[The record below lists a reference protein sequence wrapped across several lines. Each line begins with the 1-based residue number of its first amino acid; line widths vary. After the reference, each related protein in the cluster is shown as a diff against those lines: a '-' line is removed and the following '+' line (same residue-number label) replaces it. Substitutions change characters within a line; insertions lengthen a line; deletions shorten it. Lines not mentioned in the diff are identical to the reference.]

1 MSQISFHVEINDK
14 PNKLGF
20 HEIRIRMT
28 QNRRHRRFNVGFAIK
43 ATEWN
48 AKTEQVSKSHKLYAI
63 INAAIQ
69 SKLSEIQA
77 EFLKSVPTKQPLTIN
92 QLYQKA
98 KKDILGI
105 SFITYFEKFAE
116 KTVNASTKI
125 SYLTVLNKLK
135 EFLKNKDLYFV
146 EIDYEFVERFL
157 THVRA
162 SANKA
167 NTIHHNFKTL
177 RSIYNHAVKERQFT
191 PSFVS
196 PFYGHEVKKQ
206 KVQRKKLDA
215 SEIARLE
222 NLEVRPGIQKFHAK
236 NFFLLSYYLL
246 GVRSSSM
253 ILMKWGNIIG
263 DRCIYD
269 PAKGQSTQNVKIN
282 HQAKAILDYYKEQ
295 YESKRPSVDDY
306 IFGFM
311 KGHGKL
317 KGVQLAKKIS
327 SINSI
332 INNQLANISAE
343 LQLDKKITTHVA
355 RHSFAYNAR
364 IKSGNDI
371 YAVKKAL
378 GHGSIVVT
386 EAYFDA
392 EENIDSDNLSDLMF
406 SK

>member
-28 QNRRHRRFNVGFAIK
+28 QNRKHRRFNVGFAIK
-43 ATEWN
+43 SAEWN
-48 AKTEQVSKSHKLYAI
+48 TKTEQVSKSHKLYTI

-69 SKLSEIQA
+69 TKLSEIQA
-77 EFLKSVPTKQPLTIN
+77 TFLKSVPTKQPLTIN

-98 KKDILGI
+98 KSDILGI
-105 SFITYFEKFAE
+105 SFITYFEKFVE
-116 KTVNASTKI
+116 RTTNAATKI
-125 SYLTVLNKLK
+125 AYTSILSKLK
-135 EFLKNKDLYFV
+135 NYLNNKDLLFA
-146 EIDYEFVERFL
+146 EIDYEFVERWL
-157 THVRA
+157 RHLRN
-162 SANKA
+162 SPNKP

-177 RSIYNHAVKERQFT
+177 RSVYNHAVKERQFT

-196 PFYGHEVKKQ
+196 PFYGHEVKQQ
-206 KVQRKKLDA
+206 KVKRNKLDA
-215 SEIARLE
+215 NEIARLE
-222 NLEVRPGIQKFHAK
+222 NLEIKTGIQKFHAK

-253 ILMKWGNIIG
+253 IKMKWGNIIA
-263 DRCIYD
+263 DRCIYI
-269 PAKGQSTQNVKIN
+269 PAKGQNKQNVKIN
-282 HQAKAILDYYKEQ
+282 PKAKAILDYYMEQ
-295 YESKRPSVDDY
+295 YQDKRPSVDDY

-317 KGVQLAKKIS
+317 KGVLLVKKIS
-327 SINSI
+327 AINSN
-332 INNQLANISAE
+332 INNQLADISVE

-378 GHGSIVVT
+378 GHSSIVIT

-406 SK
+406 AE